1 MARVVL
7 ACWGWYGDVFPYLAI
22 ATELKALGHTPVV
35 CSCPYYQGLVEQ
47 EGVEFRPLRPDV
59 QPDNTTLLERIMDPR
74 RGSEVIIR
82 ELTVANLRPSYDD
95 ITAAVDGADLLVS
108 HPITFAAPLVAAK
121 RGLPWLA
128 SVLAPL
134 SFFSLHDFPALPNAP
149 QIVRLT
155 RLTPWTGRALLA
167 MARRITGR
175 WVAPVVALRAELG
188 LPPAGDPLYEGQFS
202 PHGNLAL
209 FSRALGDA
217 QPDWP
222 ARTTV
227 TGFPFFNRAIP
238 MPGELSAFLDAGEPP
253 IVFTLGSAAVNAAGS
268 FFDESARA
276 VAMLGGRAVLLVGA
290 NPANRPASLP
300 PGDRGGPGAAR
311 PGVSARIGDRASGRR
326 WHHRAGDAQRAARA
340 HRPLRARSAG
350 QRVSRAAARR
360 RPRRLS
366 APLPGGPR
374 CPRAGGAA
382 FRIRVRRRGGYHRRA
397 RASRSRGTRGSG
409 RDPGSSCQRSTLN
422 SGPAPNGDSP
432 PPNSPSQRKMLLATN
447 QTLAG
452 RSASRRMY
460 HGNQ

>member
-1 MARVVL
+1 M
-7 ACWGWYGDVFPYLAI
+7 FPYLAI

-59 QPDNTTLLERIMDPR
+59 QPDNTTLLERIMDPQ

-82 ELTVANLRPSYDD
+82 ELIVANLRPSYDD
-95 ITAAVDGADLLVS
+95 ITAAVDGADLLLS

-155 RLTPWTGRALLA
+155 RLTPWAGRALLA
-167 MARRITGR
+167 LARRITGR
-175 WVAPVVALRAELG
+175 WVAPVVAMRAELG

-238 MPGELSAFLDAGEPP
+238 MPARAERVPRRRRAADRVHAGLGGGQRRRLVLRRERQGGGDARSARG
-253 IVFTLGSAAVNAAGS
+253 AAGRRQS
-268 FFDESARA
+268 RQ
-276 VAMLGGRAVLLVGA
+276 
-290 NPANRPASLP
+290 PA
-300 PGDRGGPGAAR
+300 
-311 PGVSARIGDRASGRR
+311 GVPSHRERSRWTGRR
-326 WHHRAGDAQRAARA
+326 TTRCFRA
-340 HRPLRARSAG
+340 HRWSCI
-350 QRVSRAAARR
+350 RAALAPPGRR
-360 RPRRLS
+360 C
-366 APLPGGPR
+366 AAGGP
-374 CPRAGGAA
+374 
-382 FRIRVRRRGGYHRRA
+382 
-397 RASRSRGTRGSG
+397 S
-409 RDPGSSCQRSTLN
+409 
-422 SGPAPNGDSP
+422 
-432 PPNSPSQRKMLLATN
+432 
-447 QTLAG
+447 
-452 RSASRRMY
+452 
-460 HGNQ
+460 